1 MASLGI
7 GPHIVEAILNHKSGT
22 VRGVAAVYNRYTYGP
37 EKRAALAAWATRVEA
52 IVSGG
57 ATSNVVKLKAMS

>member
-1 MASLGI
+1 
-7 GPHIVEAILNHKSGT
+7 LNHKSGT